1 MKIAKLSYL
10 LLLAGSCFGTSYQ
23 VTINASS
30 LPPATSGFI
39 DFAFNGGYAATAV
52 VSNFSNAGGSLSNVG
67 LYTQGTVS
75 GTLPGAVTLADNN
88 ADYDESIVYGTPIS
102 FFLNLSGT
110 PSGNTGDV
118 FTVSL
123 FDTNYDGLL
132 TGNVNDGW
140 LVQFQMSP
148 QGVITPTAYANPT
161 GGASLATVV
170 ATPEPGT
177 LPMAAICAA
186 AFYGFRRLHQILQ
199 IKSSRS

>member
-1 MKIAKLSYL
+1 MKIAKLSTL
-10 LLLAGSCFGTSYQ
+10 LLLAGSCFGTTYQ

-52 VSNFSNAGGSLSNVG
+52 VSNFSNTGGSLSNVG

-75 GTLPGAVTLADNN
+75 GTLPGTVTLGANN

-170 ATPEPGT
+170 ATPEPST
-177 LPMAAICAA
+177 LWMIAIPAVA
-186 AFYGFRRLHQILQ
+186 LFGFGRLRKLN
-199 IKSSRS
+199 STN